1 MDRRRTSL
9 YKRVSFLVS
18 GLFALAL
25 FVFAV
30 FALSAKLRSYELAD
44 IVSGLSLL
52 SVKQLSFAILLT
64 IVSYVALIGYDLVSL
79 YYIKR
84 KLPLRQVAFA
94 SVLSYIFSNNLGFT
108 IFTGNAIRYRYYKK
122 FGLDGVE
129 VAKLISLCIATFWV
143 GLFASGGVALAFFPV
158 RLPDSLKGILPAGN
172 LSRVGA
178 ALLGL
183 TLAYLLA
190 SVLVQRPFTVFKREV
205 SFPDSRVALLQVG
218 VSLVDWFLASL
229 VLYVLLPATSPVGFP
244 LFFAVFIV
252 AQIAGLV
259 SHVPGGL
266 GVFDSILFPAR
277 DSFRFL
283 PKLARVA

>member
-1 MDRRRTSL
+1 L

-190 SVLVQRPFTVFKREV
+190 SVLAKKPFTVFKRGQLPRQPRSPSPGRGFFGRLV
-205 SFPDSRVALLQVG
+205 PGLPRALC
-218 VSLVDWFLASL
+218 
-229 VLYVLLPATSPVGFP
+229 PPP
-244 LFFAVFIV
+244 R
-252 AQIAGLV
+252 
-259 SHVPGGL
+259 HEPGGL
-266 GVFDSILFPAR
+266 PPLLRGLHRRPDRGTRQPCSRRPGRL
-277 DSFRFL
+277 RFHTV
-283 PKLARVA
+283 PRP